1 MKQVILDEFC
11 TNSGYNRKY
20 AIRLLNGP
28 PPEKKPRPRRRRSAS
43 YGAGLIRLLAAVL
56 GAAGAP
62 LFACLKGRPPPLLPP
77 RGKTIFFD
85 GGEEKKPLRARVPA
99 RGPGLY
105 GKK

>member
-56 GAAGAP
+56 GGGGVSPAGCFEGGGALWVAP
-62 LFACLKGRPPPLLPP
+62 GLKKILFGW
-77 RGKTIFFD
+77 GN
-85 GGEEKKPLRARVPA
+85 GEEEVGGRRDRKRQRL
-99 RGPGLY
+99 
-105 GKK
+105 